1 MIQPTEADAGRT
13 VEYRN
18 RHMMSAVP
26 EPGVLVSWNEL
37 YAFVRYGRDAHAKGD
52 GVSAIST
59 GSSSPNGSGR
69 RDTALPRRL

>member
-37 YAFVRYGRDAHAKGD
+37 YAFVRYGRDAHAKATAFGD
-52 GVSAIST
+52 LDWIE
-59 GSSSPNGSGR
+59 
-69 RDTALPRRL
+69 RL